1 MPKIQYVARN
11 FRADARAM
19 IDRCN
24 QVIIAYQAQ
33 GYDLTL
39 RQLYYQAVSR
49 NWIPNSERSYKNLG
63 SLINDARLAGLVD
76 WNAIT
81 DRTRN
86 TRSNSHWND
95 PGDIIKSAANSYA
108 IDKWLGQEYRPY
120 VLVEKEALAGIVSQ
134 AASQLDCP
142 WLSCRGYMSQSE
154 MWSLA
159 QRFIAHKRYEGQEA
173 VIIHLGDHDPSGID
187 MTRDIQERMI
197 MFTGRRVAVERIALN
212 MDQIEQYNPPPNPAK
227 LTDARA
233 ASYLAQYGDESWEL
247 DALPPEVLTEL
258 IQTEIRRWCN
268 MDQYEGMER
277 SQEAQRDQLLTVSS
291 RWDDVV
297 EMVS

>member
-1 MPKIQYVARN
+1 MPKITYVPKNFRGAARN
-11 FRADARAM
+11 M
-19 IDRCN
+19 IDLCN
-24 QVIIAYQAQ
+24 QVIESYQQ
-33 GYDLTL
+33 MGYDLTL
-39 RQLYYQAVSR
+39 RQLFYQCVSR
-49 NWIPNSERSYKNLG
+49 NWIPNTQQSYKNLG

-86 TRSNSHWND
+86 TRMNSHWSN
-95 PGDIIKSAANSYA
+95 PGDIINSSANSYA
-108 IDKWLGQEYRPY
+108 IDKWQEQPYRPY

-159 QRFIAHKRYEGQEA
+159 QRFIAHKKYEGQEA

-187 MTRDIQERMI
+187 MTRDIQERMQL
-197 MFTGRRVAVERIALN
+197 FTGRRVTVKRIALN
-212 MDQIEQYNPPPNPAK
+212 MDQIDQYNPPPNPAK

-233 ASYLAQYGDESWEL
+233 ASYVAQYGHESWEL
-247 DALPPEVLTEL
+247 DALPPEVLTDL
-258 IQTEIRRWCN
+258 IQTKIRRWC
-268 MDQYEGMER
+268 DVDLYEQKEKE
-277 SQEAQRDQLLTVSS
+277 QEEQRDQLMTVSS

>member
-1 MPKIQYVARN
+1 MPRIQYVAKR
-11 FRADARAM
+11 FRPAAQNM

-24 QVIIAYQAQ
+24 QVIAAYQAQ

-39 RQLYYQAVSR
+39 RQLYYQCVSR
-49 NWIPNSERSYKNLG
+49 NWIPNTEQSYKNLG
-63 SLINDARLAGLVD
+63 SLINDARLAGLID

-86 TRSNSHWND
+86 TRSNSHWAD
-95 PGDIIKSAANSYA
+95 PGDIINSAAQSYA
-108 IDKWLGQEYRPY
+108 VDKWQQQPYRPY

-159 QRFIAHKRYEGQEA
+159 QRFISHKRHEGQEA
-173 VIIHLGDHDPSGID
+173 LIIHLGDHDPSGID
-187 MTRDIQERMI
+187 MTRDIKERMGL
-197 MFTGRRVAVERIALN
+197 FTGRNVKVERIALN
-212 MDQIEQYNPPPNPAK
+212 MNQIDQYNPPPNPAK

-233 ASYLAQYGDESWEL
+233 ASYVTLYGDESWEL
-247 DALPPEVLTEL
+247 DALSPEILTEL
-258 IQTEIRRWCN
+258 IQTEIRQWC
-268 MDQYEGMER
+268 DVDLYEQKEKE
-277 SQEAQRDQLLTVSS
+277 QEEQRDQLMTVSS